1 MSKDRTRSPSAPPA
15 ILASPA
21 SKPGLT
27 AGTSGLDLRLQMA
40 LRNVGAVADAQA
52 RGELPRA
59 AVAERGTAKNKPPA
73 RAGEPGVVDPT
84 RALAR
89 RDWILGAMEQQ
100 RALAPDGG
108 AVSRLEGVGRE
119 AFLERF
125 YAPGRPVI
133 LRGALEDWPA
143 LGRWTPAYLRAAIGE
158 AEVEV
163 QADRRAHADFEY
175 GKDALRRWMPFSAF
189 MDRVESETGN
199 DIYLTASNNAAN
211 AAALAPLHADMRYL
225 PDYLTDAHGMLWIGP
240 AGTLT
245 PLHFDITNNMMAQI
259 VGRKRVILLP
269 PSETAKLA
277 HNRAVFS
284 DVQDL
289 EDEKALK
296 AVPTARQAIR
306 HEIVLEPGE
315 MLYIPI
321 GWWHQVRALDFS
333 VTMTSTNFHW
343 RNDWYASY
351 A

>member
-1 MSKDRTRSPSAPPA
+1 MSKNRSGSSSATPAIFTLPSAA
-15 ILASPA
+15 R
-21 SKPGLT
+21 T
-27 AGTSGLDLRLQMA
+27 AAPSAAGPDLRLQMA

-52 RGELPRA
+52 RGALPRA
-59 AVAERGTAKNKPPA
+59 SGKVVAKTQA
-73 RAGEPGVVDPT
+73 RASEPKVADPA

-89 RDWILGAMEQQ
+89 RDWILAAMEEQ
-100 RALAPDGG
+100 RALAAGGLTIPRLDGIC
-108 AVSRLEGVGRE
+108 RDE
-119 AFLERF
+119 FLDRF

-133 LRGALEDWPA
+133 LRGALAGWPA
-143 LGRWTPAYLRAAIGE
+143 LDRWTPAYLREVIGD

-163 QADRRAHADFEY
+163 QAGRSANPDFEY
-175 GKDALRRWMPFSAF
+175 GKDALRRRMPFSAF
-189 MDRVESETGN
+189 IDRVESETGN

-245 PLHFDITNNMMAQI
+245 PLHFDLTNNMMAQI

-284 DVQDL
+284 DVKDL
-289 EDEKALK
+289 EDQRALK
-296 AVPTARQAIR
+296 TVPSAREATR

-315 MLYIPI
+315 ALYIPI

-343 RNDWYASY
+343 RNDWYQSY